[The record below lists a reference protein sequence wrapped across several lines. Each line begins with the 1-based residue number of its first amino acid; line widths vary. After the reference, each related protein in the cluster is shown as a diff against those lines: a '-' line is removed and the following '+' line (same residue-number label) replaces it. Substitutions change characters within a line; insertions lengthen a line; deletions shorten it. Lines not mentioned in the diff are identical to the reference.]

1 VREDEE
7 RLRDHQ
13 PEDVEVVALGLH
25 VEGHPP
31 PEEDGRGEHD
41 GRGAE
46 HDLEGPRENPH
57 HQLRPD
63 EEPARPE
70 GEDEDVDGHAQP
82 EGQPHPLGEGEVGP
96 DPEELHE
103 GEPGEE
109 EEGDELHVAE
119 EQDVVAC
126 AGPL

>member
-1 VREDEE
+1 MRHDEE
-7 RLRDHQ
+7 RLRDHE

-31 PEEDGRGEHD
+31 PEDDGRGEHD
-41 GRGAE
+41 ERGAE
-46 HDLEGPRENPH
+46 HHLERPREYPH
-57 HQLRPD
+57 HQLRPYED
-63 EEPARPE
+63 AARPE

-82 EGQPHPLGEGEVGP
+82 EGQPEPLREGEVGP

-103 GEPGEE
+103 GEPWEE
-109 EEGDELHVAE
+109 EERDELHVAE
-119 EQDVVAC
+119 EQDAGAC